1 MLLAAMLFLVGI
13 FFLVKGGDIFVDSSV
28 KLSRY
33 LGLSQVLVGATIVSM
48 ATTLPELIVSSTA
61 AIHGETTMSVG
72 NAIGSI
78 ICNTGFVLAVSSI
91 LGNIIIK
98 DEHFKLKSITLISY
112 IIILITCSLDGIIKE
127 FEAIILLGLMLF
139 YLYNN
144 VKSIADGTKIK
155 MINKNTNKNS
165 IDMRKIII
173 IFILGL
179 ILIMAGSSLV
189 VHNGVKIAEYLKVP
203 TAVISLTIIA
213 MGTSLPE
220 LVTVITSLLKGNEE
234 IGLGNIIGANIL
246 NISLVIGASG
256 MFSDL
261 IIIPQNLTL
270 DLPVALL
277 LCILLVVPS
286 LFIKRVSKLQGYIL
300 LSIYISYITY
310 IVQIVWIS
318 WYSKLLYISYELLFK
333 IMKKV
338 KKTIDKFKVEEYN
351 CIKIINNE

>member
-1 MLLAAMLFLVGI
+1 MLLSAMLFLVGI
-13 FFLVKGGDIFVDSSV
+13 FFLVRGGDIFVDSSV

-78 ICNTGFVLAVSSI
+78 ICNTGFVLAISSI
-91 LGNIIIK
+91 LGNIVIK

-112 IIILITCSLDGIIKE
+112 IIILITCSIDGIIKE

-155 MINKNTNKNS
+155 MISKNTNKNS

-179 ILIMAGSSLV
+179 ILIMVGSNLV

-246 NISLVIGASG
+246 NISLVIGTSG

-270 DLPVALL
+270 DLPVSLL

-310 IVQIVWIS
+310 IVQIV
-318 WYSKLLYISYELLFK
+318 
-333 IMKKV
+333 
-338 KKTIDKFKVEEYN
+338 
-351 CIKIINNE
+351 